1 MRLVAGIL
9 FGLAQPLLADTFVRP
24 DIITD
29 PSPARFSVCSEHE
42 CSRRDAVSLTDAQWQ
57 EIRALFT
64 PAAVSAQEER
74 AVLRRAIAR
83 MEDFVGA
90 LNGTSADLGGNFAG
104 SGMARQ
110 MDCIDESS
118 NTTTYLRLFQKNG
131 LLRWHESQ
139 ERTHRARWVFDI
151 HWTAVI
157 RDTVTGQF
165 YAVDSW
171 YLDNGR
177 PPYIQKLEDWRDKQ
191 DFDE

>member
-1 MRLVAGIL
+1 MRCA
-9 FGLAQPLLADTFVRP
+9 ALLGMVLWCNGMAWAAPGTFV
-24 DIITD
+24 T
-29 PSPARFSVCSEHE
+29 CSEHE
-42 CSRRDAVSLTDAQWQ
+42 CSRRAEVSLTDVQWQ

-64 PAAVSAQEER
+64 PASANAQAER
-74 AVLRRAIAR
+74 DALRHAIAR

-104 SGMARQ
+104 SGMAQQ

-118 NTTTYLRLFQKNG
+118 NTTTYLRLFQENG

-139 ERTHRARWVFDI
+139 ERTHRARWIFDV

-177 PPYIQKLEDWRDKQ
+177 PPYIQKLEDWRDKK
-191 DFDE
+191 DFE

>member
-1 MRLVAGIL
+1 MRRA
-9 FGLAQPLLADTFVRP
+9 ALLGMVLWCNSTAWAVPGTFV
-24 DIITD
+24 
-29 PSPARFSVCSEHE
+29 VCSEYE
-42 CSRRDAVSLTDAQWQ
+42 CSRRDDISLTDAQWQ

-64 PAAVSAQEER
+64 PTAASAQEER
-74 AVLRRAIAR
+74 AALRRAIAR

-104 SGMARQ
+104 SGMAQQ

-118 NTTTYLRLFQKNG
+118 NTTTYLRLFQESG
-131 LLRWHESQ
+131 LLRWHEVQ
-139 ERTHRARWVFDI
+139 ERARRARWIFDA

-157 RDTVTGQF
+157 RDTATGQL

-171 YLDNGR
+171 FLDNGQ
-177 PPYIQKLEDWRDKQ
+177 PPYIQRLEDWRGKK